1 MTYYKQTVGGYIVA
15 IGTSDGSASG
25 EITESEYNGISA
37 LLAAKP
43 DAPAGFVYRLTDAL
57 SWALEALPETVS
69 DDRYTLADLE
79 SKSNAELRLILT
91 KLGLALALTKSNM
104 VRLILAAQEGGDT
117 DGWNSIP

>member
-1 MTYYKQTVGGYIVA
+1 MILQIA
-15 IGTSDGSASG
+15 SNCSCFCDGVQITAARYA
-25 EITESEYNGISA
+25 EIA
-37 LLAAKP
+37 AALAAKP
-43 DAPAGFVYRLTDAL
+43 DAPARFVYRLTDAL

-104 VRLILAAQEGGDT
+104 VRLILAAQEGGDAL
-117 DGWNSIP
+117 I

>member
-1 MTYYKQTVGGYIVA
+1 MTYYKQTAGGYIVA

-25 EITESEYNGISA
+25 EITEAEYNGISA

-43 DAPAGFVYRLTDAL
+43 DAPAGFAYRLTDAL

-91 KLGLALALTKSNM
+91 KLGLALAMTKANM